1 MKIERID
8 LYYLEIPFIYL
19 FKTNGINIDSHS
31 CLIVKIYSDGLIGYG
46 ECPTFNEPFYNYE
59 TITTAH
65 HILTDFLIPLLLQKN
80 INSPQEITQIL
91 SPVRGHQMAKSALD
105 CAVWDLFAKKNN
117 LPLWKY
123 IGGVREKVTVG
134 VSVSLQSSVVNLV
147 ERVSSYVEEGYQRIK
162 LKISPDNA
170 LSCLTA
176 IRESYPDL
184 MLMGDANSVFSL
196 RDIGLFKQLD
206 DLNLLMIEQPLAYDD
221 LLEHSQ
227 LQSQIKTP
235 LCLDESI
242 NSVNDS
248 LNAIALKSCQIINL
262 KQSRVGGITNT
273 IKIHNIC
280 EKGGIKLWCG
290 GMLESGIGRAVN
302 LHIASLPLF
311 QLPADISATNRYFKE
326 DIIAQNITL
335 NAQDS
340 TINIPQK
347 AGIGV
352 DIDEDKLEKFTL
364 WQESFMG

>member
-8 LYYLEIPFIYL
+8 LYYVEIPFIYP
-19 FKTNGINIDSHS
+19 FKTNGINVDSHS

-46 ECPTFNEPFYNYE
+46 ECPTFNQPFYNYE

-65 HILTDFLIPLLLQKN
+65 HILKDFLIPLLLHKN
-80 INSPQEITQIL
+80 INSPQEINQIL

-105 CAVWDLFAKKNN
+105 CALWDLFAKEKN
-117 LPLWKY
+117 LPLSRY
-123 IGGVREKVTVG
+123 INGVREKVTVG
-134 VSVSLQSSVVNLV
+134 VSVSLQSNMEALINRVNA
-147 ERVSSYVEEGYQRIK
+147 YVEEGYQRIK

-170 LSCLTA
+170 FSCLSA

-184 MLMGDANSVFSL
+184 MLMGDANSVFTL
-196 RDIGLFKQLD
+196 DDIELFKQLD
-206 DLNLLMIEQPLAYDD
+206 NLNLLMIEQPLAYDD

-242 NSVNDS
+242 NSINDT

-273 IKIHNIC
+273 INIHNIC
-280 EKGGIKLWCG
+280 KKAGIKLWCG
-290 GMLESGIGRAVN
+290 GMLESGIGRATN
-302 LHIASLPLF
+302 LHIASLAQF
-311 QLPADISATNRYFKE
+311 QFPADISATNRYFKE

-335 NAQDS
+335 NPQDS
-340 TINIPQK
+340 TINVPQK
-347 AGIGV
+347 LGIGV
-352 DIDEDKLEKFTL
+352 DIDQHNLDFFTIFK
-364 WQESFMG
+364 ESY